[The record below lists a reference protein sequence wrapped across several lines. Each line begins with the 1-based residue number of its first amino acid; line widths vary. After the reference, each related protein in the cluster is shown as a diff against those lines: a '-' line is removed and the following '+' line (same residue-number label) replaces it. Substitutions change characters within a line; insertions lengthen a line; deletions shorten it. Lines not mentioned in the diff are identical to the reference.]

1 MSPPKPAVHAQL
13 GVAAPALGVV
23 RPPVS
28 PPGRDDPVNRERLL
42 ELLANLRTVVPVF
55 ARELVAERR
64 QAASL
69 RAENVWL
76 LEQVRILRRQR
87 GQNKR
92 PVHEPVNQQHG
103 DGAGSARTRERAG
116 EHPGHQR
123 ATTHSGHDAM
133 ATVEL
138 TPRQSA
144 RIESLPE
151 DCAIVGVREGCPL
164 VRQASGEVA
173 LLGYDGRLMLAAPG
187 MSVVPY
193 TEVSPT

>member
-13 GVAAPALGVV
+13 GVAAPAVGVV

-28 PPGRDDPVNRERLL
+28 PPGRDDGVNRERLL

-87 GQNKR
+87 AQNKA
-92 PVHEPVNQQHG
+92 HEPTNQQHG

-123 ATTHSGHDAM
+123 ATTRSGQDAM

-164 VRQASGEVA
+164 VRQAGGEVA

-187 MSVVPY
+187 MSIVPF